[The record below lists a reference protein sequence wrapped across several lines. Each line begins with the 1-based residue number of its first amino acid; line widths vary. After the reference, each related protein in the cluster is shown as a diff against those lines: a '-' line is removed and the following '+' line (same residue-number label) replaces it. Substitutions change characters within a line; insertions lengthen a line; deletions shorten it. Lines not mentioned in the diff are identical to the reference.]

1 MKRSVRLLVIVGAI
15 AAMIVAIVLLQSRT
29 TDEPAAPAF
38 DWTADDPDRVTLL
51 QTARDQI
58 VRIEVETPEQTLVIE
73 RRDDGSFRPRF
84 AHDVAFNTTQVNRV
98 VGNAT
103 SVSSRRLIGEVDN
116 TAEYGF
122 DAPRAR
128 IRVVTADEEHSLI
141 VGAMTPARDAFY
153 VMRPDDPN
161 VYSVFSSWI
170 NPFLTTTDALRV
182 RTLPQIATDA
192 LERIRISTLGGRL
205 IEAYRRGLA
214 EEADVEL
221 GFASYLVTS
230 PFARVYQA
238 NTNWLEELSQQVPQ
252 LRIGRFVDDA
262 PTNLARYGLD
272 PPRATIE
279 VSDAD
284 NTLSLRIGDQTEG
297 GRYAMREGLP
307 SVFVLSGAEPIVSV
321 RPYATISAFALILN
335 IDLIDSFVVEAPG
348 ERFVGQIERTEIDG
362 EDEPEERFLLN
373 GTEIADRQF
382 RRLYQWAIG
391 LMVDAE
397 GATRTVGE
405 PTATI
410 TYNFVDDSPSR
421 SVSFIQE
428 NQNFHAVV
436 RDGQTEFLIAS
447 TKIERMLAAFRQ
459 AVAEF

>member
-15 AAMIVAIVLLQSRT
+15 AAMVVAIVLLQSRPT
-29 TDEPAAPAF
+29 EEPPAPAF
-38 DWTADDPDRVTLL
+38 DWSAEDPDRVTLL
-51 QTARDQI
+51 QTSRDAI
-58 VRIEVETPEQTLVIE
+58 LRIEVETREETLVIE
-73 RRDDGSFRPRF
+73 RRDDGSFRPQY
-84 AHDVAFNTTQVNRV
+84 AHDVAFNASQVNRV

-103 SVSSRRLIGEVDN
+103 SVSSRRVIGEVDN
-116 TAEYGF
+116 TADYGF

-182 RTLPQIATDA
+182 RALPPIAAEA
-192 LERIRISTLGGRL
+192 LTRVRIRTLDGRL
-205 IEAYRRGLA
+205 IEASRRA
-214 EEADVEL
+214 IDEDADVEL
-221 GFASYLVTS
+221 GFASFVVTS
-230 PFARVYQA
+230 PFARAYQA
-238 NTNWLEELSQQVPQ
+238 NTNWLEELSQQLPQ
-252 LRIGRFVDDA
+252 LRVGRFVDDA
-262 PTNLARYGLD
+262 PTNLARYGLE
-272 PPRATIE
+272 PARATID

-284 NTLSLRIGDQTEG
+284 NTLSLRIGDETDG
-297 GRYAMREGLP
+297 GRYALLDGDR

-321 RPYATISAFALILN
+321 RPYSTISAFALILN

-348 ERFVGQIERTEIDG
+348 ERFVGRIERTEVDG
-362 EDEPEERFLLN
+362 EDDPEERFLLN
-373 GTEIADRQF
+373 DTEIEDSQF

-391 LMVDAE
+391 LMFDAE
-397 GATRTVGE
+397 GATRTSGE
-405 PTATI
+405 PAATI
-410 TYNFVDDSPSR
+410 TYNFVDGSPSR
-421 SVSFIQE
+421 SVSFIPE

-436 RDGQTEFLIAS
+436 RNGQTEFLIARA
-447 TKIERMLAAFRQ
+447 KIERMLAAFRQ